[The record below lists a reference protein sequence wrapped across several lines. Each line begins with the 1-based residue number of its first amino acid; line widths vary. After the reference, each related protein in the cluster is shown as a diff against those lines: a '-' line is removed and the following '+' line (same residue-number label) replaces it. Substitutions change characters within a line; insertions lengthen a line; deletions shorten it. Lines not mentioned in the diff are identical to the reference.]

1 MCYPIIRVWLHFSW
15 WCLKGL
21 RNTINCKRYVCSNFE
36 NMFNSIRLHASFEIL
51 LNSRWRWFHVV
62 CNVFPAATTAKVVNE
77 IAVHSSATWLWMQQD
92 LNTQCP
98 HYQFLPVW
106 VWMCFFVLMG
116 EFGISPTYFLTTS
129 LDFRSSNPMARSFRR
144 RRTERWQ
151 SVGCLAAPLITLQ
164 MLHLLC
170 LFIPTLQPFDL
181 FGSNYALIQN
191 WFRVPKE
198 LGWQSRTGSYAGF
211 FHQADGVPTVI

>member
-1 MCYPIIRVWLHFSW
+1 MALVSRGLQCLSGRNNCQGSERNRSSLFSN
-15 WCLKGL
+15 LAMNAA
-21 RNTINCKRYVCSNFE
+21 RFE
-36 NMFNSIRLHASFEIL
+36 
-51 LNSRWRWFHVV
+51 
-62 CNVFPAATTAKVVNE
+62 
-77 IAVHSSATWLWMQQD
+77 HSMPT
-92 LNTQCP
+92 
-98 HYQFLPVW
+98 LPVSTSLSLD
-106 VWMCFFVLMG
+106 VFFVLMG

-198 LGWQSRTGSYAGF
+198 LG
-211 FHQADGVPTVI
+211 

>member
-1 MCYPIIRVWLHFSW
+1 MNAAR
-15 WCLKGL
+15 
-21 RNTINCKRYVCSNFE
+21 FE
-36 NMFNSIRLHASFEIL
+36 
-51 LNSRWRWFHVV
+51 
-62 CNVFPAATTAKVVNE
+62 
-77 IAVHSSATWLWMQQD
+77 HSMPT
-92 LNTQCP
+92 
-98 HYQFLPVW
+98 LPVSTSLSLD
-106 VWMCFFVLMG
+106 VFFVLMG

-170 LFIPTLQPFDL
+170 LFIPTLPPFDL

-198 LGWQSRTGSYAGF
+198 LG
-211 FHQADGVPTVI
+211 